1 VTHYARRLPLAAAIV
16 LALAGVVT
24 GQQPAPP
31 AAPSSPAP
39 AAPAARV
46 PAPLLL
52 KVQVVF
58 SRYQGEKKVS
68 SQPYTLTVRAN
79 EPRTQFRVG
88 VQVPIP
94 SVGPEGKMTVV
105 YKDVGTS
112 IDCSAQSLDDGRFRL
127 DLSLEDSSVAVDENA
142 ARAAARDLPPQFRQ
156 FRLSNET
163 AVLRDGQTAQ
173 LTTAAE
179 KGSGEI
185 TKIDVTLTVVK

>member
-1 VTHYARRLPLAAAIV
+1 VRQDARTYSLAAAIV
-16 LALAGVVT
+16 LVLAVVVT
-24 GQQPAPP
+24 GQQPAASVPPSPP
-31 AAPSSPAP
+31 APPASK
-39 AAPAARV
+39 V

-52 KVQVVF
+52 RVQVVF

-94 SVGPEGKMTVV
+94 SVGSEGKMTVV

>member
-1 VTHYARRLPLAAAIV
+1 VTQYARRVSLAAAIV

-24 GQQPAPP
+24 GQPPAPPVAPPPP
-31 AAPSSPAP
+31 AAPASK
-39 AAPAARV
+39 V

-52 KVQVVF
+52 KVLVVF

-68 SQPYTLTVRAN
+68 SQPYSLTVRADG
-79 EPRTQFRVG
+79 PRTQLRVG
-88 VQVPIP
+88 VQVPVP
-94 SVGPEGKMTVV
+94 TNGPEGKMTVV

-112 IDCSAQSLDDGRFRL
+112 IDCSAHSLDDGRFWL
-127 DLSLEDSSVAVDENA
+127 DLSLEDSSLPADEQAPRTA
-142 ARAAARDLPPQFRQ
+142 AREPPQFRQ

-185 TKIDVTLTVVK
+185 TKVDVTLTVMK